1 MNKKQIKEELMKFT
15 EGRPFISL
23 TEIRKA
29 MHVGKDGAS
38 AMVRGLYYIK
48 NGNRKDYLVEDLAE
62 RLCEKKMG

>member
-1 MNKKQIKEELMKFT
+1 MTKQQIKEELLQCTK
-15 EGRPFISL
+15 GRPFISL

-38 AMVRGLYYIK
+38 SMVRGLYYIR

-62 RLCEKKMG
+62 RLAKIKQC